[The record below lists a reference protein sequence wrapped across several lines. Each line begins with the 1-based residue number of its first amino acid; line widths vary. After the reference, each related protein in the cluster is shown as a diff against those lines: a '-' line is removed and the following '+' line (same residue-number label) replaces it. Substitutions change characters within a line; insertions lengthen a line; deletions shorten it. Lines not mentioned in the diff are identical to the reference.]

1 MSITEWTTGTRV
13 NYFVIIPFIA
23 LIYNVAITS
32 YIWSQRRTPVNNAYI
47 LLSLTTMGWILL
59 DVIHWSPIESRWIMP
74 ALKIQS
80 IFYLSIGFAFT
91 NFSYRFLEKKRDTI
105 YYVFLAAVLIAV
117 PTSLFTDL
125 VIRDYTPLYWG
136 PGIVGG
142 PLYVFL
148 IFSLIIPQF
157 SYSLIL
163 LYRRMRRTDNF
174 VERRQIILFLLGNLI
189 AAVASIISV
198 VIFPEFLHM
207 NPLPLHDV
215 GIMFHLGFISWAI
228 VRYRFLSLDVED
240 VASDLFSSVQDGV
253 IIINRDSNLLQVNKA
268 ALRIFGLSHH
278 RDMDSAVREM
288 IADFDRSHEPGEYE
302 IEMGEGDAVS
312 IMRVTKSPVMQS
324 GKRVGSILFLR
335 DITSQKQSEKEIHR
349 INRDLAQARDEALSA
364 SRAKSDFLANMSHEL
379 RTPLNAIIGYS
390 ELLQEDAEKEKQL
403 ESVEDLQRI
412 RNSGQHL
419 LSLINDI
426 LDLSKIEAGK
436 MEIFN
441 ETFIPMD
448 LIQEVAATIE
458 PLAKKKNNT
467 LTISLGN
474 QLGTL
479 HADRMKLRQVLFNL
493 LSNACKFTENGRI
506 ELTVVR
512 EKRDDEDT
520 IVFEVVDSGIGISK
534 EDQPRLFQH
543 FNQADSST
551 TRKYGGSGLG
561 LAISRQYCIMM
572 GGDISV
578 HSTPGKGSTFTVS
591 LPAGETLIPPQD

>member
-1 MSITEWTTGTRV
+1 V
-13 NYFVIIPFIA
+13 NYFVIIPFVA

-32 YIWSQRRTPVNNAYI
+32 YIWSQRGTPVNRAYI
-47 LLSLTTMGWILL
+47 LLSLTTMGWILM
-59 DVIHWSPIESRWIMP
+59 DVVHWSPIDTRWIMP

-80 IFYLSIGFAFT
+80 IFYLSIGFMFT
-91 NFSYRFLEKKRDTI
+91 NFSYRFLEKKRDTV
-105 YYVFLAAVLIAV
+105 YYLFLGAVLIAV
-117 PTSLFTDL
+117 PLSLFTDL
-125 VIRDYTPLYWG
+125 VIHDYTPLYWG
-136 PGIVGG
+136 PGIIGG

-148 IFSLIIPQF
+148 IFSLIVPQF

-174 VERRQIILFLLGNLI
+174 VERRQIILFLLGNII
-189 AAVASIISV
+189 AGVASIISV
-198 VIFPEFLHM
+198 VIFPEFLGM

-253 IIINRDSNLLQVNKA
+253 VITNRDSNLLQANTA
-268 ALRIFGLSHH
+268 ALKIFGLSD
-278 RDMDSAVREM
+278 RQGLDGTTKDMITE
-288 IADFDRSHEPGEYE
+288 FDRSNGPGEYE
-302 IEMGEGDAVS
+302 IEMGEGDAVHVVR
-312 IMRVTKSPVMQS
+312 ITKSPVLQS
-324 GKRVGSILFLR
+324 GKRIGSILFLR
-335 DITSQKQSEKEIHR
+335 DITLQKQSEKEIHR

-390 ELLQEDAEKEKQL
+390 ELLQEDAEKEKQTQ
-403 ESVEDLQRI
+403 SIEDLQRI

-441 ETFIPMD
+441 ETFVPMD

-474 QLGTL
+474 QLGTMY
-479 HADRMKLRQVLFNL
+479 ADRMKLRQVLFNL

-506 ELTVVR
+506 ELTVA
-512 EKRDDEDT
+512 RDKQEDGEHF
-520 IVFEVVDSGIGISK
+520 IFEVTDSGIGISH
-534 EDQPRLFQH
+534 DDLPRLFQH

-578 HSTPGKGSTFTVS
+578 LSTPGKGSTFTVD
-591 LPAGETLIPPQD
+591 LPNGNP

>member
-1 MSITEWTTGTRV
+1 M

-32 YIWSQRRTPVNNAYI
+32 YIWSQRRTPVNSAYI

-59 DVIHWSPIESRWIMP
+59 DVVHWSPIDARWIMP

-80 IFYLSIGFAFT
+80 IFYLSIGFMFT
-91 NFSYRFLEKKRDTI
+91 NFSYRFLEKKRDTV
-105 YYVFLAAVLIAV
+105 YYLFLSAVLIAV
-117 PTSLFTDL
+117 PLSLFTDL

-136 PGIVGG
+136 PGIIGG

-148 IFSLIIPQF
+148 IFSLILPQF

-174 VERRQIILFLLGNLI
+174 VERRQIVLFLLGNVI
-189 AAVASIISV
+189 AGVASIISV
-198 VIFPEFLHM
+198 VIFPQFLNM
-207 NPLPLHDV
+207 NPLPLHDI

-253 IIINRDSNLLQVNKA
+253 VITNRDSNLLEANQA
-268 ALRIFGLSHH
+268 ALRIFGLSHRH
-278 RDMDSAVREM
+278 EMDVAIKDM
-288 IADFDRSHEPGEYE
+288 IAEFDQSHAPGEYE
-302 IEMGEGDAVS
+302 IEMGEGDITSVVR
-312 IMRVTKSPVMQS
+312 ITKSPVMQS
-324 GKRVGSILFLR
+324 GKCVGSILFLR
-335 DITSQKQSEKEIHR
+335 DITLQKQSEKEIRR
-349 INRDLAQARDEALSA
+349 INRDLALARDEALSA

-390 ELLQEDAEKEKQL
+390 ELLQEDAERDKQAAAI
-403 ESVEDLQRI
+403 EDLKRI
-412 RNSGQHL
+412 RSAGQHL

-436 MEIFN
+436 MELYN
-441 ETFIPMD
+441 ETFVPMD
-448 LIQEVAATIE
+448 LVQEVAATIE
-458 PLAKKKNNT
+458 PLAKKKSNT

-474 QLGTL
+474 DLGTM
-479 HADRMKLRQVLFNL
+479 HGDRIKLRQVLFNL
-493 LSNACKFTENGRI
+493 LSNACKFTDNGRI
-506 ELTVVR
+506 ELTVLRSEVDGEEWFR
-512 EKRDDEDT
+512 
-520 IVFEVVDSGIGISK
+520 FEVSDSGIGISE
-534 EDQPRLFQH
+534 EDLPRLFQH

-561 LAISRQYCIMM
+561 LAISRQYCVMM

-578 HSTPGKGSTFTVS
+578 QSTPGRGSTFVAT
-591 LPAGETLIPPQD
+591 LPAGKTLDSAQD